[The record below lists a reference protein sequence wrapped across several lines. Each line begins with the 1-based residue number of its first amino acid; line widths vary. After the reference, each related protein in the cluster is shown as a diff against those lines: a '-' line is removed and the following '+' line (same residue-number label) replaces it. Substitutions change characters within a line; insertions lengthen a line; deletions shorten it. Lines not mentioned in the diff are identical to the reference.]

1 MMLNDDIE
9 LYLSQA
15 LDQEACK
22 KTLTGALQSRVI
34 ALQQAQVP
42 NNRIINCLENLGE
55 ELYQLN
61 GDVILDVIEWMLVSA
76 MYNQYRH

>member
-1 MMLNDDIE
+1 MMLNDDVQ

-34 ALQQAQVP
+34 ALQQAQVS
-42 NNRIINCLENLGE
+42 NKRIIDCLENLSAE
-55 ELYQLN
+55 TYQLN
-61 GDVILDVIEWMLVSA
+61 GDVIFDVIEWILVSA
-76 MYNQYRH
+76 MNNQTRG